1 MKSDSMQH
9 LDEHQLI
16 QAVVDAADLP
26 QSVQAH
32 LAECSHCLAG
42 QHNFERALTKLGQ
55 KAEQY
60 APRPQ
65 RRIVL
70 PVQKSKNP
78 FGNLLNWHNLMAAAA
93 TVAAVFILVWGTNIA
108 RNFSERRTENLTA
121 EMRDAEKLM
130 TEVNTLVD
138 NPLPSIYLEIAG
150 EKKPDYDEEF
160 YQFLIPTMDDKTITS
175 EQGKRGTSLC

>member
-1 MKSDSMQH
+1 MKSDTIQH

-32 LAECSHCLAG
+32 LSECSQCLAG
-42 QHNFERALTKLGQ
+42 QKDFQRALTKLGQ

-70 PVQKSKNP
+70 PVHQSKNP
-78 FGNLLNWHNLMAAAA
+78 FGNLLNWHNLIAAAA
-93 TVAAVFILVWGTNIA
+93 TVTAVFILVWGTHIA

-121 EMRDAEKLM
+121 EMRNAEKLM

-138 NPLPSIYLEIAG
+138 NPLPPIYLEIAG

-160 YQFLIPTMDDKTITS
+160 YQFLIPTIEDKTLTS
-175 EQGKRGTSLC
+175 VQGKRGTSLC